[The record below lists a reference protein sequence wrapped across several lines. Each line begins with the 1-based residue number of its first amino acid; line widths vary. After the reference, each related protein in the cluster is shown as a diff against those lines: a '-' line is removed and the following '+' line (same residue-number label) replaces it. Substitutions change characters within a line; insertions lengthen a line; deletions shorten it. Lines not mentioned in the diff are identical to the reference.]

1 MNSTNHSP
9 QERSAY
15 DALFDQVER
24 DLVALTTA
32 PLELGDGAPRI
43 CVDEFANE
51 FLSHWS
57 MPPKRHCRR

>member
-24 DLVALTTA
+24 DLATVTTA
-32 PLELGDGAPRI
+32 PLDLGNSAPLV

-51 FLSHWS
+51 YLSMWS
-57 MPPKRHCRR
+57 MPPKRRWRS

>member
-1 MNSTNHSP
+1 
-9 QERSAY
+9 
-15 DALFDQVER
+15 LFDQVER

-32 PLELGDGAPRI
+32 PLDLGDGAPRI